1 LEDGKVFTA
10 FLEDTFRRFG
20 GRFDQF
26 SETAGAG
33 PSCAQSV
40 KLTVEHV
47 VDETSGRLRAVPGYA
62 RRLREPVASAL
73 RSIDAMVDQIP
84 GVLSCQRS
92 TFAMDPHVNAFFVDH
107 NSMREVFS
115 TSKEVRALFD
125 SNMGAEQCFALL
137 CMHRGERRQLGMALV
152 GDQLHKDVMQTAVS
166 FSDHQVVSPGLDET
180 AARCALK
187 CCIFNCVVGHIRA
200 RSTQLKSGSSDLEG
214 RARALN
220 GRLRHLAADTPEHA
234 AVQREIEA
242 LDTELQQQGPR
253 LSSLEDQLRFV
264 ADSLSRLDEIVAC
277 RHQTLYVDRLGIR
290 QDNAAATNVHEL
302 RLAEIQVA
310 TKPPRVATLVS
321 FPRDEL
327 LPKRDFLRE
336 ASLFLAA

>member
-1 LEDGKVFTA
+1 MFPT
-10 FLEDTFRRFG
+10 FLEETFRRFG

-26 SETAGAG
+26 SETADAG
-33 PSCAQSV
+33 PSCAHSV
-40 KLTVEHV
+40 KLAVEHV
-47 VDETSGRLRAVPGYA
+47 VEETSGRLRAVPGYA

-73 RSIDAMVDQIP
+73 QSIDAMVDQIP
-84 GVLSCQRS
+84 GVLACQRS
-92 TFAMDPHVNAFFVDH
+92 TFAADPHVNAFFADH

-125 SNMGAEQCFALL
+125 ANAAAERCYALL
-137 CMHRGERRQLGMALV
+137 CMHREERQQLGMALV
-152 GDQLHKDVMQTAVS
+152 GDQLRKDVMQTAVS

-200 RSTQLKSGSSDLEG
+200 RSAQLKSGASDLEN
-214 RARALN
+214 RARALT
-220 GRLRHLAADTPEHA
+220 GRLRRLDAGTPEHTA
-234 AVQREIEA
+234 LQRKIQE
-242 LDTELQQQGPR
+242 LDAELQQQGPR
-253 LSSLEDQLRFV
+253 LSSLDDQLRFI
-264 ADSLSRLDEIVAC
+264 ADSLLQLDEMIAC

-290 QDNAAATNVHEL
+290 QDSAAATNVHEL
-302 RLAEIQVA
+302 RLAEIRVA
-310 TKPPRVATLVS
+310 TKPPRVASLVS

-327 LPKRDFLRE
+327 LPERDFLRE